1 MSIRRTEIQEVV
13 IIRPIGSF
21 FGGQETDDFEEA
33 LMREAANGNTRLL
46 LNLLE
51 CVTLNSVAIG
61 ALMRAYANYKARGG
75 QIVLCHLGKRLYE
88 LLTMT
93 RLIQVFDHYET
104 EEQALAAISGGSSIV
119 G

>member
-1 MSIRRTEIQEVV
+1 MSIRRTEVQEVV

-46 LNLLE
+46 LNLSE
-51 CVTLNSVAIG
+51 CVVLNSVAIG
-61 ALMRAYANYKARGG
+61 ALMRAYANYKARRG
-75 QIVLCHLGKRLYE
+75 QIVLCEMGKRVHE

-104 EEQALAAISGGSSIV
+104 QEQALAAFSGGSSIV